1 MKKVVRSISFRRKRD
16 LIKLVAYA
24 SSARGTRIVDG
35 VVDIDTAG
43 KDKKQ
48 VNTEVKD
55 GLAHLLRNQP
65 DSGSVSI
72 SLPGLGE

>member
-1 MKKVVRSISFRRKRD
+1 MKKVVRSISFRRKRE
-16 LIKLVAYA
+16 LIKLIAYA

-43 KDKKQ
+43 KDKEQ
-48 VNTEVKD
+48 IDVEVKA

-65 DSGSVSI
+65 VEGSDSI
-72 SLPGLGE
+72 SLPG